1 MKRVW
6 KWTSVLIALTL
17 GLALTA
23 CNGQNIGEWKQ
34 EATSVST
41 ESTSPQNESAVSS
54 DTPDTLEQSQE
65 SQSEESAEEGKK
77 ILVAYFSAT
86 GNTEAVAQTI
96 ANQLEAD
103 LFEIVPAQP
112 YTDADLNYSDDDCRA
127 NQEQNDPDARP
138 EITSTVEN
146 IEDYDVVL
154 LGFPIW
160 WGQEPRIM
168 DTFVESYDWSGK
180 TVAAFCTSGGSG
192 IGTAESNLQELC
204 GAQANWAGSQRF
216 SQGADESA
224 VAEWLSGL
232 DFSREGVKFSVSMG
246 KNLL

>member
-1 MKRVW
+1 MKIMRI
-6 KWTSVLIALTL
+6 WTSLL
-17 GLALTA
+17 LALTMGLTLAA
-23 CNGQNIGEWKQ
+23 CGGQNLDSEGQKTT
-34 EATSVST
+34 APT
-41 ESTSPQNESAVSS
+41 ESTASQSEPAASS
-54 DTPDTLEQSQE
+54 DASDAPEQSQE
-65 SQSEESAEEGKK
+65 SQREEPTEEGEK

-86 GNTEAVAQTI
+86 GNTEAVAQII
-96 ANQLEAD
+96 ASQLEAD

-112 YTDADLNYSDDDCRA
+112 YADADLNYSDDTCRA
-127 NQEQNDPDARP
+127 NQEQNNPAARP
-138 EITSTVEN
+138 EIAAVVDN

-160 WGQEPRIM
+160 WGQEPRIL

-192 IGTAESNLQELC
+192 IGTAEANLQELC

-224 VAEWLSGL
+224 IAQWLSGAWL
-232 DFSREGVKFSVSMG
+232 AVIISSYDVKVCF
-246 KNLL
+246 LF